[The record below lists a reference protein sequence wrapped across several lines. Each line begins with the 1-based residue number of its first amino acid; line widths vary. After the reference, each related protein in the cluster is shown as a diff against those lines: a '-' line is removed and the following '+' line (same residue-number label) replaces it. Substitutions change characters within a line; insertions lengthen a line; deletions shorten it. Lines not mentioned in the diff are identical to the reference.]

1 MDEKFSNF
9 FYSFFFTTVPFRVL
23 KKTQKACTQ
32 CEKRERKIMN
42 GKKTHKKEEEEEE
55 WRKDESSSSA
65 EETRPGISRE
75 PSSGRKEEEEE
86 EEGHRPH
93 RRGR

>member
-1 MDEKFSNF
+1 MDEKFSKKF
-9 FYSFFFTTVPFRVL
+9 LFLFFTTVPFRVL
-23 KKTQKACTQ
+23 KKHKKLLHSV
-32 CEKRERKIMN
+32 KRERKMN
-42 GKKTHKKEEEEEE
+42 GKKTHKKLEEEE

-86 EEGHRPH
+86 GHRPH

>member
-9 FYSFFFTTVPFRVL
+9 YSFFLLVPFRVL
-23 KKTQKACTQ
+23 KKHKKACTQ
-32 CEKRERKIMN
+32 CEKRERKMN
-42 GKKTHKKEEEEEE
+42 GKKTQKRIKE

-86 EEGHRPH
+86 GHRPH
-93 RRGR
+93 RRR